1 MSDGGGDT
9 PGGVRRHATITV
21 LDFLRPRIAPDAFDA
36 VVFGLESVAA
46 DLGYGDVRPLPGSVA
61 WIDRLRECGKR
72 IGLIA
77 SNLHAARALD
87 LAGIYERFDDIVQV
101 RGGADTLRRA
111 LEDAGVSPGR
121 AIGVSNTPEGIADG
135 SAAGLAYMI
144 GLARDKANAE
154 RMRQS
159 GATAVVADLQELLAL
174 T

>member
-9 PGGVRRHATITV
+9 PDGLRRYQPITV
-21 LDFLRPRIAPDAFDA
+21 LDVLRPRIAPDAFDA

-61 WIDRLRECGKR
+61 WIDRLREGNKR
-72 IGLIA
+72 IALVA
-77 SNLHAARALD
+77 SNLHAGRALE
-87 LAGIYERFDDIVQV
+87 LAGIDERFDDIVHV
-101 RGGADTLRRA
+101 RGGPDTLRRA
-111 LEDAGVSPGR
+111 LEDAGVSPER
-121 AIGVSNTPEGIADG
+121 AIGVSNRPEGIADG
-135 SAAGLAYMI
+135 SAAGIAHMI
-144 GLARDKANAE
+144 GLARDNANAE